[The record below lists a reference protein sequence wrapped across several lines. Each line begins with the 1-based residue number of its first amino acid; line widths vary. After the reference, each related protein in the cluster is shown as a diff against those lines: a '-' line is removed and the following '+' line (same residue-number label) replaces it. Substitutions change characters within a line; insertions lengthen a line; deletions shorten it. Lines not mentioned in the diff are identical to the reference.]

1 MAAILSRPQCVNYLL
16 FVSTDTGIYTHTKHG
31 NATRGRSPSVV
42 LRCSRWI
49 NSPYPRKQTKY
60 NEFILCSSDVCH
72 ILNMFTALKS
82 QLSFLPGVNKC
93 ITTVLLGRIAAAR
106 KVDGG
111 RDRHRDVI
119 NDALF
124 SLSLY
129 IYLYIYHAD
138 GIKREIG
145 VYTSCLLAN
154 QMRESAMKM
163 GYIYI
168 YIYIFH
174 RLSAMG
180 MDRSQQPNITYYWNS
195 LNQWI
200 KKAIFDVFNK
210 RLASLRRYSSNNYT
224 ML

>member
-82 QLSFLPGVNKC
+82 QLSFLTGVNKC
-93 ITTVLLGRIAAAR
+93 INTVLLGRIAAAR

-119 NDALF
+119 NDAL
-124 SLSLY
+124 LSLY
-129 IYLYIYHAD
+129 IYIYLYISRWWHQTWDRCIYFMLISQPD
-138 GIKREIG
+138 ERVGNENG
-145 VYTSCLLAN
+145 
-154 QMRESAMKM
+154 
-163 GYIYI
+163 IYI
-168 YIYIFH
+168 YIYTSFTDCQRWEWID
-174 RLSAMG
+174 LSNLT
-180 MDRSQQPNITYYWNS
+180 SHI
-195 LNQWI
+195 I
-200 KKAIFDVFNK
+200 EIV
-210 RLASLRRYSSNNYT
+210 
-224 ML
+224 